1 MVAAAILENGGTL
14 LVWRFVDSA
23 CST

>member
-1 MVAAAILENGGTL
+1 MVAAAILENGCTL